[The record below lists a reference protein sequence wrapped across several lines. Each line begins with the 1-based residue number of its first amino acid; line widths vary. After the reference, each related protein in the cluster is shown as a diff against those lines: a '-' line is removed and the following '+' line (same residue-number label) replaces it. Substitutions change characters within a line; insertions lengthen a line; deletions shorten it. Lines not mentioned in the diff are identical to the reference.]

1 MDKDE
6 VMKAIKEM
14 SVVDLSELVKA
25 LEEQFGVTAA
35 APVAVAAP
43 PGAAGAVAATPEEAS
58 AEEQT
63 EFTLVLKEI
72 GANKINVIKAVREVT
87 SLGLRE
93 AKELVEGA
101 PTPVKD
107 SITKDEAAEIQK
119 KLEEAGA
126 SVAIE

>member
-6 VMKAIKEM
+6 VMSAIKEM
-14 SVVDLSELVKA
+14 SVVDLAELVKA

-35 APVAVAAP
+35 APVAVAAAP
-43 PGAAGAVAATPEEAS
+43 GAVAATPEATA

-93 AKELVEGA
+93 AKELVEAA

-119 KLEEAGA
+119 KLEDAGA

>member
-35 APVAVAAP
+35 APVAVAAA
-43 PGAAGAVAATPEEAS
+43 PGAAGAVAATSEEAS